1 MGDRATI
8 RIVQGDQTLHFYTHW
23 DGYRIQQILAE
34 GILKAHAEG
43 RLTDEAYASR
53 IIFDT
58 LTGCD
63 GGSTGYGIIAGDENI
78 PGDLQ
83 HESPSIR
90 WGDWGEKPTVTMWNP
105 YSMLKPWAVEID
117 ALEWAEEIRR
127 VATA

>member
-43 RLTDEAYASR
+43 RLTDEAYAAR

-83 HESPSIR
+83 YDSWSISWPS
-90 WGDWGEKPTVTMWNP
+90 WNQAVVTMWSP
-105 YSMLKPWAVEID
+105 YSVTIPSAPGQDAVE
-117 ALEWAEEIRR
+117 WAKAVRR
-127 VATA
+127 LTTA